1 MFIKLVIVYNRM
13 FYLLCIMNVL
23 LPFPCYYL
31 ISSCIPFNPKI
42 PERGELF
49 KDVLNNY
56 LNVRT
61 RFRHRV
67 S

>member
-1 MFIKLVIVYNRM
+1 M
-13 FYLLCIMNVL
+13 

-42 PERGELF
+42 TERGELF

-67 S
+67 SEPKNHQYEKP